1 MNGRNMYSIPWHC
14 NDFKNS
20 EICEH
25 MIEDGPK
32 SLFDLLMRIVLPG
45 PGLLTSLELYIP
57 RNSLA
62 PPRSQRLN
70 MNFQNRLMLFYHQYM
85 SLNPH

>member
-25 MIEDGPK
+25 MTEDGPK
-32 SLFDLLMRIVLPG
+32 SLFNLLMRIVLAG
-45 PGLLTSLELYIP
+45 PGLVHSGSGCLCRFGSLFLVLQFELNTRPLLTYGCLLRVVSC
-57 RNSLA
+57 
-62 PPRSQRLN
+62 
-70 MNFQNRLMLFYHQYM
+70 
-85 SLNPH
+85 

>member
-1 MNGRNMYSIPWHC
+1 MQVLTTVFSHI
-14 NDFKNS
+14 
-20 EICEH
+20 
-25 MIEDGPK
+25 
-32 SLFDLLMRIVLPG
+32 LLTGIRWCVKG
-45 PGLLTSLELYIP
+45 TLLTSLELYIP

-70 MNFQNRLMLFYHQYM
+70 MNFQNRLMLFYHQHM